1 MRVRTEIVPSLLRM
15 PSHLLSCDGVRDCR
29 EDQFTPLSCLKMIG

>member
-15 PSHLLSCDGVRDCR
+15 PSHLLSCDGVRGWSA
-29 EDQFTPLSCLKMIG
+29 DQFTPLSCLKMTG